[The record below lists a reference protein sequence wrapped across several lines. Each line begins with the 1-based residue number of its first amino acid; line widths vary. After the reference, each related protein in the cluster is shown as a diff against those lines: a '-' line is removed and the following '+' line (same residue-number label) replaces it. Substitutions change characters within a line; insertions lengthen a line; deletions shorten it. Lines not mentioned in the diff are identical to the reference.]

1 MPEDKDSD
9 EDHATLTNHSRR
21 TQAAA
26 GTSTAPACPTASRS
40 SLTTE
45 SRYPSCART
54 PRPALPQT
62 PGTTRR
68 RAPSQP
74 IPSRDGACYATAS
87 SCSTTPA
94 NYSPA
99 AASSSRVRRFRPD
112 ATCRTCE
119 WLRPDRSDVTRTIRG
134 TRASLHHTAQV
145 TTRRS
150 ALRVTRTREPSPAGC
165 PGPGQEHGPGW
176 QAVSGQ
182 LAACSTHHR
191 RGHHRSS
198 AALHRTQQRACPRRT
213 ALAQLSPCT
222 SEPLVLLSTL
232 TRPAGTTERPDL
244 DISR

>member
-45 SRYPSCART
+45 SRYPSCAHT
-54 PRPALPQT
+54 HRPALPQT

-99 AASSSRVRRFRPD
+99 AASSSRVRRFCPD

-119 WLRPDRSDVTRTIRG
+119 WLRPDRS
-134 TRASLHHTAQV
+134 
-145 TTRRS
+145 TRRS
-150 ALRVTRTREPSPAGC
+150 ALWVTRTREPSPAGC

-182 LAACSTHHR
+182 LAACSTHH
-191 RGHHRSS
+191 HRSS
-198 AALHRTQQRACPRRT
+198 AALHRTQQRACVRRT

-244 DISR
+244 DIRR